1 MKYKLKD
8 SYKSIYN
15 RQFEKDQIIDSNDEY
30 TGIVIEVPFT
40 DTRFFEPIKTRTF
53 QVEMEEKHVE
63 SFDFLL
69 GSGQY
74 NHDDRWTVTEITE
87 PTVPFWVI
95 EFTSGHVNTSIKSFE
110 GIDPVWIVNNFK
122 GQKLYAIK
130 WVKDHTSAWLKDCK
144 DLVDYIFDTFN

>member
-1 MKYKLKD
+1 MKYKVLTDCNISKGNGTSLFHD
-8 SYKSIYN
+8 KG
-15 RQFEKDQIIDSNDEY
+15 EIIDTTDY
-30 TGIVIEVPFT
+30 GRFVFIPFT
-40 DTRFFEPIKTRTF
+40 DQRFFEPIKTRTF
-53 QVEMEEKHVE
+53 QVGMNEDDVKF
-63 SFDFLL
+63 FDHFIA
-69 GSGQY
+69 
-74 NHDDRWTVTEITE
+74 NDDRWTVTEITE

>member
-1 MKYKLKD
+1 MKYKVKQGCHTSD
-8 SYKSIYN
+8 KVSNSIYLS
-15 RQFEKDQIIDSNDEY
+15 EG
-30 TGIVIEVPFT
+30 TTIEPQGKGRFIFIPFT
-40 DTRFFEPIKTRTF
+40 DTRFFEPVKTRKF
-53 QVEMEEKHVE
+53 QVEVSEEHMDHFNFYVN
-63 SFDFLL
+63 D
-69 GSGQY
+69 GDP
-74 NHDDRWTVTEITE
+74 HWTVTEITE